1 MTFIP
6 ETLITDNPHGLL
18 SFGPI
23 APEDKDDNT
32 GMFLFV
38 DGGYTQL
45 INKNGN
51 ASVVVPGKS
60 EELCG
65 TGLVKGDQQ
74 EASEEAIAKHIVAR
88 NGDICI
94 IAENGN
100 IKFKAKN
107 IYAECI
113 GDGNDGSF
121 LLKAN
126 DHITMTAGEQITISG
141 SKLCMLSSDAITLNA
156 QGFLNLFYAD
166 VIQSS
171 PLNVVSS
178 ILQGDILKGFIDTV
192 RKTCG

>member
-1 MTFIP
+1 MTFLP
-6 ETLITDNPHGLL
+6 ETLITDNQHGCL

-23 APEDKDDNT
+23 GPEDKDDNSA
-32 GMFLFV
+32 MSLFL
-38 DGGYTQL
+38 DGGYNQL
-45 INKNGN
+45 CNKNGN
-51 ASVVVPGKS
+51 ASITVPGKS

-65 TGLVKGDQQ
+65 TQLAQGDQQ
-74 EASEEAIAKHIVAR
+74 EASEEAIAKIITAR

-141 SKLCMLSSDAITLNA
+141 SKLCMLSSDSITLNA
-156 QGFLNLFYAD
+156 QGFLNLFCAD
-166 VIQSS
+166 VVKSS
-171 PLNVVSS
+171 PLNVVAK
-178 ILQGDILKGFIDTV
+178 LLTGDILGGFIDTV

>member
-6 ETLITDNPHGLL
+6 ETLITDNPHGCL

-23 APEDKDDNT
+23 ASEDKDDNT
-32 GMFLFV
+32 AMALFL
-38 DGGYTQL
+38 DGGYTQFC
-45 INKNGN
+45 NKNGN
-51 ASVVVPGKS
+51 ASITVPGKS

-65 TGLVKGDQQ
+65 TNLVQGDQQ
-74 EASEEAIAKHIVAR
+74 EASKEAIAKHIVAR

-94 IAENGN
+94 TAENGN
-100 IKFKAKN
+100 IKFKARN
-107 IYAECI
+107 IYVECI

-141 SKLCMLSSDAITLNA
+141 SKLCMLSSDSITLNA
-156 QGFLNLFYAD
+156 QGFLNLFCAD
-166 VIQSS
+166 IVKSS
-171 PLNVVSS
+171 PLNVVAK
-178 ILQGDILKGFIDTV
+178 LLTGDIIGGFIDTV